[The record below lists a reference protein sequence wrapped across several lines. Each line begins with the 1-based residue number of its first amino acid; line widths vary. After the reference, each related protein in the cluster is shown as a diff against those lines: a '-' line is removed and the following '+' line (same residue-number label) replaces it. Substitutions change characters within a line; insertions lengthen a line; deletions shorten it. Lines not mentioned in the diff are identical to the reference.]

1 MQRMSR
7 QHRRKR
13 EICALVDHL
22 RWQRRAAPD
31 IVRIRDERINRHPV
45 GLAGD
50 DDLVEAARTVHAQHP
65 EGLTSRHHVDAG
77 SFLARRPVERRGAHQ
92 QALS

>member
-31 IVRIRDERINRHPV
+31 IVRIRHERVNRHPV

-50 DDLVEAARTVHAQHP
+50 DDLVEAARLVAAGAGVSIVQF
-65 EGLTSRHHVDAG
+65 TSV
-77 SFLARRPVERRGAHQ
+77 SLNIV
-92 QALS
+92 